1 MVILVFGDIFGKL
14 GRRAISVALP
24 SLRQKYQ
31 PDFIFGNAENLA
43 GGKGTNW
50 KTTNEMLSM
59 GFDGL
64 TSGNHIWDNKEV
76 YQIFES
82 EDRLLRPV
90 NLPSSESRPCPGK
103 GSRLF
108 RNSKGESLFVINAM
122 GRVFM
127 DCINCPFAAI
137 EDILP
142 MVNDHVPIL
151 VDFHADATS
160 EKNAMGWFLD
170 GKVTA
175 VVGTHSHVQT
185 ADERLLPK
193 KTAFISD
200 IGLSGSFDSVIG
212 MDPVPVLQRYLT
224 RRPTPFKL
232 ATENPGI
239 CCVVITTGERR
250 QAARIERIRM
260 NVSLGPDGD
269 QSSE

>member
-1 MVILVFGDIFGKL
+1 MVILCFGDIFGRL
-14 GRRAISVALP
+14 GRRAIAAALP
-24 SLRQKYQ
+24 RLRERYQ

-50 KTTNEMLSM
+50 KTTNEMLSL

-82 EDRLLRPV
+82 EDRLLRPL
-90 NLPSSESRPCPGK
+90 NLPSTDAYPCPGR
-103 GSRLF
+103 GGRLF
-108 RNSKGESLFVINAM
+108 RNSKGESLFLINAM

-127 DCINCPFAAI
+127 DTIDCPFATVD
-137 EDILP
+137 E
-142 MVNDHVPIL
+142 MVKTVNDHVPII

-170 GKVTA
+170 GRVTA

-212 MDPVPVLQRYLT
+212 MDPRPVLQRYLT

-239 CCVVITTGERR
+239 CCVVITTAERR
-250 QAARIERIRM
+250 QAMSIERVRM
-260 NVSLGPDGD
+260 TVHLGPDGD
-269 QSSE
+269 HSND